1 MSPSSES
8 VWELQGWEPGLCYPG
23 EGLEM
28 GPGQLGSIH
37 QAAEGLFSLFLFN
50 SIQFSNLFHPGKQW
64 RGEGQGRGECVHSHH

>member
-23 EGLEM
+23 EGLAM

-50 SIQFSNLFHPGKQW
+50 SIQFSNLFHAVN
-64 RGEGQGRGECVHSHH
+64 REAVGRRRARKG